1 MASKFTSFARH
12 HLVGSGRTEREKHG
26 EISKSEPEKPD
37 ELAFKFDRAMPAR
50 FFFDRVKSN

>member
-1 MASKFTSFARH
+1 LPRTTLSDPLAPNAKNMARSP
-12 HLVGSGRTEREKHG
+12 
-26 EISKSEPEKPD
+26 KSEPKKPD